1 MKPLLIT
8 SGEPAGLGPDLCLLV
23 ADEFHHCIVVMGDG
37 DLLTER
43 AKRLNIEI
51 QLTEV
56 GATERAQ
63 PPKPGQLS
71 FIHHPLNK
79 RAEVG
84 KPDIAN
90 VPYLLELHNRAAEL
104 CLNGSYGALITAP
117 TDKKLI
123 NEAGE
128 HFTDLTSYLRQ
139 LTNSLKTLSIFVGN
153 RIGNRIDNKIKVAFI
168 TMHIPLMQVGKLLSK
183 QLVKTKILMTHQAIQ
198 HYFSCPE
205 PRLALCG
212 LNPHGG
218 EGGLLGQEEKVLL
231 TPLADQLRAQDINLA
246 GPLSADSLFA
256 FATKY
261 DAIIAI
267 YHDQGLAPFKA
278 LTFGQGA
285 QWTYGLPFIRTSPDH
300 GTAYAI
306 AGSKQIDYGS
316 MKQAIRLAIELSQR
330 DAEAS
335 PAD

>member
-23 ADEFHHCIVVMGDG
+23 ANEFYHSIVVMGDG

-43 AKRLNIEI
+43 AKRLNIELK
-51 QLTEV
+51 LTEIN
-56 GATERAQ
+56 TS
-63 PPKPGQLS
+63 PPKLDQPSEPGQLYL
-71 FIHHPLNK
+71 IHHPLK
-79 RAEVG
+79 KQAEISE
-84 KPDIAN
+84 PDIAN
-90 VPYLLELHNRAAEL
+90 VPYLLELHNHAAEL
-104 CLNGSYGALITAP
+104 CSNGSYGALITAP

-123 NEAGE
+123 NAAGE
-128 HFTDLTSYLRQ
+128 HFTDLTSYLRE
-139 LTNSLKTLSIFVGN
+139 LTNSSKTLSIFVGN
-153 RIGNRIDNKIKVAFI
+153 RIKVAFI

-183 QLVKTKILMTHQAIQ
+183 QLVKRKILMTHQAIQ

-205 PRLALCG
+205 PQLALCG
-212 LNPHGG
+212 LNPHSG
-218 EGGLLGQEEKVLL
+218 EGGLLGQEEKILL
-231 TPLADQLRAQDINLA
+231 TPLADQLRAQDINLV
-246 GPLSADSLFA
+246 GPLSADSLLA

-306 AGSKQIDYGS
+306 AGSKHIDYGS
-316 MKQAIRLAIELSQR
+316 MKQAIRLAIELSER
-330 DAEAS
+330 DAEVS
-335 PAD
+335 PTD